1 MVRRLLRPAALSLL
15 LTLPA
20 SAFASDPTEPVAPTP
35 AVAAA
40 WAKESP
46 RGPSPAF
53 VNTML
58 GTYGALTTLD
68 MVSTIRARERGARE
82 LNPLMAG
89 SFGQAAATKLA
100 LAAATMASVKALE
113 KKSRKAAFFTM
124 VAINVGTAAVVVNN
138 YRHARR

>member
-1 MVRRLLRPAALSLL
+1 MLRRLLRPAALLVL

-20 SAFASDPTEPVAPTP
+20 SAFASDPAEPVAPTP

-40 WAKESP
+40 WARESQSA
-46 RGPSPAF
+46 PSTAL

-68 MVSTIRARERGARE
+68 MVSTIQARERGARE

-100 LAAATMASVKALE
+100 LAAATMGSVKALE

-124 VAINVGTAAVVVNN
+124 VAINVATAAVVVNN